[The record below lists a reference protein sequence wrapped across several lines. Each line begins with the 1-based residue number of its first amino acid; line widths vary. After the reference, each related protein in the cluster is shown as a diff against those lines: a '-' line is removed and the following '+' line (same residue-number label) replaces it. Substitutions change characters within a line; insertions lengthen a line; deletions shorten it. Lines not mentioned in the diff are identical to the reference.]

1 MATETLANLAKYKK
15 ARRMVRKY
23 GDISKL
29 VALLDIDSHQKVNL
43 GQWTMDILMFF
54 TFGRCAPAPWS
65 RVIFSQQDNNAEEV
79 ESIED
84 GEVNIPLYVLVAKG
98 AAFALWSLSKSEK
111 NKKVIADSNGIPMLA
126 RLVRMKHTSVLIPA
140 IGTLQECASNREY
153 LLVG

>member
-23 GDISKL
+23 GGISKL

-43 GQWTMDILMFF
+43 GQWKSLSFVN
-54 TFGRCAPAPWS
+54 APLLAATK
-65 RVIFSQQDNNAEEV
+65 FLQQDNNAEEV